1 MSCLASER
9 RERNC
14 KRRMEGESEWHQP
27 SRQLQKEGMRCCDL
41 SDDGHQGR
49 GRGGEGKEGERGSR
63 ANDSGA
69 RKKKQTEDDGE
80 GRSCARVSAK
90 ERQTG
95 RQEDVMITGSKI
107 LDLSDCRRRVR
118 EREKHRHSER
128 KKEREDQGFC
138 RKR

>member
-1 MSCLASER
+1 MSCLASERR

-27 SRQLQKEGMRCCDL
+27 SRQLQKERMRCCDL

-80 GRSCARVSAK
+80 GRARLS
-90 ERQTG
+90 ERTTDRQTG
-95 RQEDVMITGSKI
+95 RCHDHRIKDSRSVR
-107 LDLSDCRRRVR
+107 LSPSS

-128 KKEREDQGFC
+128 ERTKAFAGSD
-138 RKR
+138 R